1 MVCFAVVLLL
11 GRGHEGLALA
21 GPAEPRL
28 LPLSPPGGGV
38 ALSTVPLRLPSDG
51 AGGLLL
57 GPRFDAPLVEDV
69 GAPHGEMV
77 LPHQAGVVAFE
88 GAVLEIPEGAVDEP
102 VRITIRPLDPGD
114 VQPMGRAMVNVTP
127 GGKAYRF
134 GPHGLRFKKPVRL
147 TLPYDEHAIPPG
159 MTAQHITGFYFDEA
173 LGTWQRVE
181 RAGEAEKGKLASLT
195 DHFTDFINA
204 TLAMPDAPGARSF
217 DPSSI
222 KGLALGSPLAGVTM
236 IAPPEAS
243 SSGSAHLSH
252 PIEVP
257 PG

>member
-1 MVCFAVVLLL
+1 M
-11 GRGHEGLALA
+11 
-21 GPAEPRL
+21 
-28 LPLSPPGGGV
+28 
-38 ALSTVPLRLPSDG
+38 
-51 AGGLLL
+51 
-57 GPRFDAPLVEDV
+57 
-69 GAPHGEMV
+69 
-77 LPHQAGVVAFE
+77 VAFA

-102 VRITIRPLDPGD
+102 VRITIRPLPEGE
-114 VQPMGRAMVNVTP
+114 VRPMGRAMVNVTP

-159 MTAQHITGFYFDEA
+159 MTAQHVMGFYFDESF
-173 LGTWQRVE
+173 GTWQGVE
-181 RAGEAEKGKLASLT
+181 RAGEAAKGKLASLT
-195 DHFTDFINA
+195 DHFTDFIGA

-222 KGLALGSPLAGVTM
+222 KGLALGSPLAGVTL

-252 PIEVP
+252 AIEVP
-257 PG
+257 PGRNRLQPALAIRYDSEHRNGWVRADVGRARPCAARWAAHVPGDGDRRERQVA